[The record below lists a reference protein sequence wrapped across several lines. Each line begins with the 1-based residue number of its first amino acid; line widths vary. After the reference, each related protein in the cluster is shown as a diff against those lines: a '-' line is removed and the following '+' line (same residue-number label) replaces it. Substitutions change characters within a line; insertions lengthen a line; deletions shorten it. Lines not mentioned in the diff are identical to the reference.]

1 MIFGSTVLE
10 FQLTGWFLIRGTD
23 LCWTT
28 GLKNK
33 QTKKQK
39 NIHMYTPT
47 CPTCTHLGSENCPH
61 FKGRLKMHCIVA
73 WTMTKCILGGGVR
86 YGRFD

>member
-33 QTKKQK
+33 ETKKQK

-61 FKGRLKMHCIVA
+61 FKGRLKMHCGLDHEEEEEVSVMEGS
-73 WTMTKCILGGGVR
+73 TGH
-86 YGRFD
+86 